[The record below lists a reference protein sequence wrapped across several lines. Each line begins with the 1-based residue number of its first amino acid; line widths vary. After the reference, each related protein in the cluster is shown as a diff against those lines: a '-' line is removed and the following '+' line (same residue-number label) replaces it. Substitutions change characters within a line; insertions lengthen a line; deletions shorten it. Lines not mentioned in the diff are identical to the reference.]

1 MLSTLNHVDNMS
13 NRMIAGDRSIFHD
26 ESSGMREILTLQKG
40 KLIMSRCSAHVMMS
54 GKRDIVLFL
63 DDLAV
68 TVLGYCEGLKL
79 WTRFG
84 NK

>member
-1 MLSTLNHVDNMS
+1 
-13 NRMIAGDRSIFHD
+13 MIAGDRSIFHD

-40 KLIMSRCSAHVMMS
+40 KLIMRHCSSHVMMN
-54 GKRDIVLFL
+54 GKRDIVLCL

-79 WTRFG
+79 WTWFG
-84 NK
+84 NM

>member
-1 MLSTLNHVDNMS
+1 MLPKLNHVDNIS

-26 ESSGMREILTLQKG
+26 ESSGMKEILTLQKG
-40 KLIMSRCSAHVMMS
+40 KLIMRRCPVHVMMS

-63 DDLAV
+63 DDLAAV
-68 TVLGYCEGLKL
+68 VLGYCEGLKP

-84 NK
+84 NM

>member
-1 MLSTLNHVDNMS
+1 MLPKLNRADNMS
-13 NRMIAGDRSIFHD
+13 NRMIAGDCSIFHD
-26 ESSGMREILTLQKG
+26 EPSGMREILTLQKG
-40 KLIMSRCSAHVMMS
+40 KLIMSRCSTHVMMS
-54 GKRDIVLFL
+54 AKRDIVLFL

-68 TVLGYCEGLKL
+68 TVLSYCEGLKL